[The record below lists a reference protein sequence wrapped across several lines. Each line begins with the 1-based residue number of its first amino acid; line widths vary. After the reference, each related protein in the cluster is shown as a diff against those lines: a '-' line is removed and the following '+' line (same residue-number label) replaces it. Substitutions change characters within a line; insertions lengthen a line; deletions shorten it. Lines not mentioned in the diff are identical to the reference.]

1 MSNNIFVIILQ
12 TQKLSSACKFACEI
26 LELHATTIMS
36 PNGGTKNLKNV
47 VGRLKFC

>member
-26 LELHATTIMS
+26 LELHATTTMS
-36 PNGGTKNLKNV
+36 PTGGTKTLNKMV
-47 VGRLKFC
+47 ARLKFL